1 VASLIQKAVQLQ
13 EKKREAAKLRRIG
26 ELEFKKAKSLANRS
40 VSGLVTLQRKIE
52 SSKEALEDVS
62 GVLTQRLAQQESIQR
77 LVAAAEEHL
86 KREKEAKEQTEQE
99 LEFAESEEEKSQAKA
114 RLQIISERIDELIEE
129 IKQRSNTFKK
139 ITKSIE
145 DYKKSTSQLTGKIQ
159 KQTHSKPT
167 LKNLIKTSKKA
178 TVRIAKQVSRQAKQ
192 EELAKQTLEKINKKL
207 SELAAK
213 RQKIAAKK
221 KKSKIKRKSKVR
233 KGRSK
238 TKKTKGKSK
247 IKRKSK
253 VRKGRSK
260 TKKTKGKSK
269 IKRKSKVRKRK

>member
-1 VASLIQKAVQLQ
+1 MASLIQKAVQLQ
-13 EKKREAAKLRRIG
+13 EKKREAAKLRRMG

-62 GVLTQRLAQQESIQR
+62 GILTQRLAQQESIQR
-77 LVAAAEEHL
+77 LVASAEEHL

-99 LEFAESEEEKSQAKA
+99 LEFAESEEEKTQAMA
-114 RLQIISERIDELIEE
+114 RLQIISERINELIEE
-129 IKQRSNTFKK
+129 IKQRNNTFKK

-145 DYKKSTSQLTGKIQ
+145 DYKKSSSHLAGKIQ

-167 LKNLIKTSKKA
+167 LQNLIKTSKKA

-192 EELAKQTLEKINKKL
+192 EESAKQTLSKISKKL

-213 RQKIAAKK
+213 RRKSAAKK
-221 KKSKIKRKSKVR
+221 KKSKVSKRKSK
-233 KGRSK
+233 
-238 TKKTKGKSK
+238 TKKSKSKSK
-247 IKRKSK
+247 IKRKSR
-253 VRKGRSK
+253 VRKARSK
-260 TKKTKGKSK
+260 TKKSKSKSK
-269 IKRKSKVRKRK
+269 IKRKSRVRKRK